1 MKGVFIFEKR
11 IFKNAAGIYFDP
23 VFTDRVLSRYASVV
37 DELQVLA
44 RVDRLDIPDADIE
57 KKYSRITLPNVHVVE
72 IDNVLS
78 PCGLLK
84 IPAMRRRILDCLSD
98 ADLVFVRTPTIWQQ
112 MVASWAKKQGKRC
125 ILEVGADAWA
135 TYWHEGWK
143 GRPMALFMELSTRKV
158 VRSASHVVYVTEQWL
173 QEKYPASGESIACS
187 NVDIAVQ
194 PASVLEERLQKI
206 RTMSGPLR
214 LGTLASVS
222 ARSKGQDAIIK
233 AIAFLKANGRGDFVY
248 HLAGPGDPTRLL
260 RLAARMGVEDN
271 VRFDG
276 LVHHGQI
283 GAWFR
288 SIDLYVQPSRQ
299 EGLPRA
305 LIEAMSFALPAFGAR
320 TGGIPE
326 LLPASCIFRH
336 DSSPVAAICSI
347 LESFSPDL
355 LCRLS
360 RANFARAA
368 DFDTRILEPRR
379 HDFFLSALRR
389 PVACS

>member
-11 IFKNAAGIYFDP
+11 IFKNPAGIYFDP
-23 VFTDRVLSRYASVV
+23 VFTDRVLSRYTSVV
-37 DELQVLA
+37 DELYIIA
-44 RVDRLDIPDADIE
+44 RVDRLDLPDVEIE

-84 IPAMRRRILDCLSD
+84 VPAMRRRILDCLSD
-98 ADLVFVRTPTIWQQ
+98 ADVVFVRTPTIWQQ
-112 MVASWAKKQGKRC
+112 MVTSWAKKHGKRC

-143 GRPMALFMELSTRKV
+143 GRPMAIFMELSTKQV
-158 VRSASHVVYVTEQWL
+158 ARSATHVLYVTERWL
-173 QEKYPASGESIACS
+173 QEKYPTSGDSIACS
-187 NVDIAVQ
+187 DVDIDLQ
-194 PASVLEERLQKI
+194 PDSVLEERLQKI
-206 RTMSGPLR
+206 RTMSGPLH

-222 ARSKGQDAIIK
+222 ARSKGQDTIIK
-233 AIAFLKANGRGDFVY
+233 AIAFLKAKGRGNFVY
-248 HLAGPGDPTRLL
+248 HLAGPGDPTRLIH
-260 RLAARMGVEDN
+260 LAARLGVADN

-276 LVHHGQI
+276 LVHHSQI
-283 GAWFR
+283 GDWFR
-288 SIDLYVQPSRQ
+288 LIDLYVLPSRQ

-326 LLPASCIFRH
+326 LLPSSCIFRH
-336 DSSPVAAICSI
+336 DSSPVSSICSI
-347 LESFSPDL
+347 LESFSPDV

-360 RANFARAA
+360 RANFVRAA
-368 DFDTRILEPRR
+368 DFDAGILDSRR
-379 HDFFLSALRR
+379 HDFFLSAIRG
-389 PVACS
+389 AAT